1 VTTPL
6 HLTSMTPERW
16 RAVDAILQAALACE
30 PVRRDAVVAAACGA
44 DEALRIEVASLL
56 AAHVDSDDAFLE
68 QPAAVAHLPTD
79 LAERPPHVAPCV
91 DSAVPRALATRP
103 DAWSA
108 SAAEPASRVAVRG
121 RTVSARAT
129 LYVAATM
136 LVVGGIGGLVLA
148 RSSFVQRWT
157 DGASAMVRPASDA
170 EITVPSGA
178 VGSVSLAVVNRAGQL
193 VRAIPA
199 NRPWTPRFSP
209 DGHRVAYGAFGAGRE
224 SSDLW
229 VTDLDAGTTRRLT
242 DGDADANDP
251 QWSADGASIAY
262 SASAPGGKDV
272 MLSLLGG
279 AAPRVLA
286 SRPGTQFPSDWL
298 RDGSALLVTEEAGD
312 SHDILVQPSDG
323 SPAVAYAATAAN
335 ETAARFSPDGRW
347 VAYTSDASGR
357 PEVYLDSYPRHG
369 QRVLVSS
376 GGGVHPVWR
385 GDGRELYY
393 WRDGALVAVQLGVA
407 TGNLSPV
414 RVSQTVLFRAKYDV
428 GLSTMYDV
436 SPDGQRF
443 VVVQQP

>member
-1 VTTPL
+1 MTTPPPL
-6 HLTSMTPERW
+6 HPAPMTPERW

-56 AAHVDSDDAFLE
+56 AAHVDSDDSFLE

-79 LAERPPHVAPCV
+79 LAERPLHVAPFV
-91 DSAVPRALATRP
+91 DSAVPRAVATRP
-103 DAWSA
+103 DAWSPI
-108 SAAEPASRVAVRG
+108 AAEPASHAAAHG

-129 LYVAATM
+129 LWVAAVM
-136 LVVGGIGGLVLA
+136 LVVGVIGGLVLA

-157 DGASAMVRPASDA
+157 DGASATVRPAGDA
-170 EITVPSGA
+170 GIIVPPSA
-178 VGSVSLAVVNRAGQL
+178 VEGVSLAVVNRAGQL

-272 MLSLLGG
+272 MVSPLSG
-279 AAPRVLA
+279 AVPHVLT

-312 SHDILVQPSDG
+312 SHDILVP
-323 SPAVAYAATAAN
+323 PY
-335 ETAARFSPDGRW
+335 FS
-347 VAYTSDASGR
+347 SLLAS
-357 PEVYLDSYPRHG
+357 HG
-369 QRVLVSS
+369 A
-376 GGGVHPVWR
+376 G
-385 GDGRELYY
+385 E
-393 WRDGALVAVQLGVA
+393 
-407 TGNLSPV
+407 
-414 RVSQTVLFRAKYDV
+414 
-428 GLSTMYDV
+428 
-436 SPDGQRF
+436 
-443 VVVQQP
+443 